1 MQFKLLTTVA
11 LATLAVAVPTDPPPT
26 DQCNAPNNLECC
38 NSVQAPTNSGLIGTL
53 LGLLNI
59 SVGDITGLVG
69 LTCNPISLIGG
80 GNSWYAISFL
90 EHSRAVTDSAHQQRP
105 NCLLPEQLLR

>member
-1 MQFKLLTTVA
+1 MQFKFLTTVA

-26 DQCNAPNNLECC
+26 NQCNAPNNLECC

-80 GNSWYAISFL
+80 GNSCNAQTVCCQNNHFGGLISIGCTPIIID
-90 EHSRAVTDSAHQQRP
+90 V
-105 NCLLPEQLLR
+105 